1 MKMPDLGPRTKNK
14 VGLRDDWYIPVSNPV
29 DPNDQGLCVQ
39 ITQGPFNH
47 VVIKYNN
54 FKMVDKENSDGSLD
68 CNYSY
73 DIVLAPADI
82 GEREI
87 SDLEG
92 EKFEKLLG
100 EIILEILQEQINENE
115 IRDNNTEKSV
125 I

>member
-1 MKMPDLGPRTKNK
+1 MPDLGPRTKNK

-29 DPNDQGLCVQ
+29 DLNDQGLCVQ

-54 FKMVDKENSDGSLD
+54 FKMVDEENSDGSLD

-115 IRDNNTEKSV
+115 TRDNNTKKSD